1 MDIRLKFYRDQYL
14 ITTNIKMDSYQETF
28 ETWNKVASLYEEK
41 FMDLDLYNVSYD
53 FICDSVK
60 KVNAKVLEIGC
71 GPGNITK
78 YLLSKRPDFDIFGI
92 DIAPNMIELAKKNN
106 PTARFEIMD
115 SRNINEIQSKFD
127 AIVCGFCLPYL
138 SQTDTYKLIQDSIQ
152 LLNNRGLIY
161 LSFVEGNP
169 EESGFQTVSTG
180 DRSYFYFHDLAEIK
194 TKLIEAR
201 FDDFNLFKVEFKKAS
216 GENEIHTIITA
227 WKVV

>member
-1 MDIRLKFYRDQYL
+1 MDP
-14 ITTNIKMDSYQETF
+14 YQETF

-53 FICDSVK
+53 FIINSVE
-60 KVNAKVLEIGC
+60 KVNAKILEIGC

-92 DIAPNMIELAKKNN
+92 DIALNMIELARKNN
-106 PTARFEIMD
+106 PLASFEIMD
-115 SRNINEIQSKFD
+115 SRNINEIKSKFD
-127 AIVCGFCLPYL
+127 AIVCGFCIPYL
-138 SQTDTYKLIQDSIQ
+138 SQTDIYKLIIDANQ

-169 EESGFQTVSTG
+169 INSGFQTASTG

-201 FDDFNLFKVEFKKAS
+201 FDDFYVFKVEFKKTS

-227 WKVV
+227 RKVV